1 MTIYTTQAAN
11 DLDRHRGRWYGKY
24 SGVVKDDKDPR
35 KQGRLKVEVPSVWR
49 GADPVWA
56 RPCFPPGHFFTPP
69 VGAQV
74 WIEFEA
80 GDPAYPLWVGAWY
93 PQEEVPAE
101 AALEPPT
108 SRVIATPSGHTVEFN
123 DKEGEEA
130 ITVHHMADAF
140 LSIDPK
146 GSVVVGNT
154 TGSIIY
160 LNAED
165 GEVSV
170 VSEQGHRV
178 TLTGDGLALTHNDGS
193 FVDVRADSVTVRGTS
208 KVQVIARRRGGAV
221 RRCARL
227 TGVRAVPQAHP
238 PLGDG
243 PDRHPAATRG
253 RPDDGLQEREG
264 LNVSG
269 TRRGAARTGAV
280 GHDRQF
286 CPRSDRPAP
295 LLRARQAILKGAETA

>member
-35 KQGRLKVEVPSVWR
+35 KQGRLKVDVPSVWR

-80 GDPAYPLWVGAWY
+80 GDPGYPLWVGTWY

-130 ITVHHMADAF
+130 ITVHHKADAF

-146 GSVVVGNT
+146 GSVVVGNA
-154 TGSIIY
+154 TGSIVY

-208 KVQVIARRRGGAV
+208 KVQVMADNVLVTGG
-221 RRCARL
+221 
-227 TGVRAVPQAHP
+227 GVS
-238 PLGDG
+238 LG
-243 PDRHPAATRG
+243 
-253 RPDDGLQEREG
+253 
-264 LNVSG
+264 S
-269 TRRGAARTGAV
+269 GAAQFGVVLGSPAFELFLKHTHPSAMGPTGTPLPPAV
-280 GHDRQF
+280 AQTMV
-286 CPRSDRPAP
+286 SKSV
-295 LLRARQAILKGAETA
+295 KGST